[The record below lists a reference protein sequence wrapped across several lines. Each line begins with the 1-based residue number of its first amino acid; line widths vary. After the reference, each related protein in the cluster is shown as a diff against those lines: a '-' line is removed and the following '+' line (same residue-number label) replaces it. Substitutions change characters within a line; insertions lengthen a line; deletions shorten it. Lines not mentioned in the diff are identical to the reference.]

1 MGSSGK
7 EKMMISSF
15 LQHQKVNK
23 PETFCVSFV
32 CFSLPLCDRRVVT
45 ALQDTHTSEPVAK
58 TKGDLVPILGSG
70 SSWNAQTN
78 MSTIEVRNWKT
89 IGKIYTKKC
98 PFFKSQQT
106 KLKPQMLEVFWG
118 FLLGRLTLGS
128 WILWGLGWF
137 GGAVVLSLGLL
148 GLGEFSDTI
157 QKIVFSNKV
166 CCFYEFPDV
175 LLWKAAPGSVT
186 GTF

>member
-1 MGSSGK
+1 MESSGK
-7 EKMMISSF
+7 EKMMIISF

-23 PETFCVSFV
+23 PETDAFCVSFV

-58 TKGDLVPILGSG
+58 TKGDLVPHPGIRIIMECP
-70 SSWNAQTN
+70 N

-98 PFFKSQQT
+98 PFSKSQQT
-106 KLKPQMLEVFWG
+106 KRKPQMLEVFWG

-128 WILWGLGWF
+128 
-137 GGAVVLSLGLL
+137 
-148 GLGEFSDTI
+148 
-157 QKIVFSNKV
+157 
-166 CCFYEFPDV
+166 
-175 LLWKAAPGSVT
+175 
-186 GTF
+186 